1 MANIDDYEEI
11 NGMSFDEMKT
21 LHKLSL
27 QTVLK
32 QANSIREQAAS
43 IREQTIMLREQSEAI
58 NNLTKFLGI

>member
-27 QTVLK
+27 QTALE
-32 QANSIREQAAS
+32 QANSIWEQAAS
-43 IREQTIMLREQSEAI
+43 IREQTITLRE
-58 NNLTKFLGI
+58 